1 MGHITDI
8 MPQKKNKGRVSL
20 FVDGEFF
27 CGLDLFTAEKHRLKI
42 DDEVDEDKLKEVVF
56 SEECHSAFE
65 KAMCKINERARSRE
79 EIWRYLTEKQYVE
92 EVVEVTI
99 EKLQNYKY
107 LDDVTFS
114 KFYIDSHKR
123 RWGLKKIEYM
133 LSGFGVSDEDIKIA
147 MEEAPDQIEEVKA
160 LIEKY
165 KRVKKESD
173 KRKLYAYLM
182 QKGFDSKT
190 ISAALEQIEEE
201 ENEE

>member
-1 MGHITDI
+1 MGQITDI
-8 MPQKKNKGRVSL
+8 IPQKKNKGRVSL
-20 FVDGEFF
+20 FIDGEFF

-42 DDEVDEDKLKEVVF
+42 DDEVDEDKLKEVIF
-56 SEECHSAFE
+56 DEECFSAFE
-65 KAMCKINERARSRE
+65 KSMSKINDRIRSKE
-79 EIWRYLTEKQYVE
+79 EIRRYLMDKEYELDVIE
-92 EVVEVTI
+92 ITI

-107 LDDVTFS
+107 LDDTAFS

-133 LSGFGVSDEDIKIA
+133 LRGFGVSDEDIKIA
-147 MEEAPDQIEEVKA
+147 MEEAPDQIEEVKV

-165 KRVKKESD
+165 TRVKKEVD

-190 ISAALEQIEEE
+190 IGVALEQLEEE